1 MVEGQDYTALDRHPI
16 SRLTL
21 SPMSVEIRKVGD
33 DEAGM
38 RLDRWFHAHFPALPF
53 GHLQKLLRTG
63 QVRVDGARVKTNT
76 RLAPGQRVR
85 VPPLSKRP
93 SAPNSGVPEF
103 GPSKRSKSETSDF
116 GWGETAQS
124 DGEGREDSGHSYAK
138 SSARISSN
146 KGDAK

>member
-1 MVEGQDYTALDRHPI
+1 
-16 SRLTL
+16 
-21 SPMSVEIRKVGD
+21 MSVETRQVGD

-85 VPPLSKRP
+85 VPPLSKNP
-93 SAPNSGVPEF
+93 SSARGGLPRN
-103 GPSKRSKSETSDF
+103 
-116 GWGETAQS
+116 
-124 DGEGREDSGHSYAK
+124 DGEGREDSHHAHVG
-138 SSARISSN
+138 SSSSSS
-146 KGDAK
+146 KGDAKKGAHQS